1 MNARG
6 KTKMPQ
12 KRDNEPGTVEAH
24 SKGSAGPAGH
34 TAADL
39 PADGDRKRRL
49 RVLLVDDSDE
59 RRASIESSLS
69 EVGCD
74 VVGFVSSHEDVLTR
88 VQETNPDVVII
99 DLEAPGRDT
108 LDSLQTVQS
117 TAPRPIVM
125 FTQDDN
131 GATIA
136 RATRAGVSAYVV
148 DGISR
153 KRVRPILDA
162 AIERFQ
168 QFRMLSEELARTRAQ
183 LEERKVIDKA
193 KGILM
198 QQRGVSEQEAYKALR
213 SLAMSSN
220 KRLFDVAESVV
231 AAAKL
236 FF

>member
-1 MNARG
+1 MTRRATADDDRLGVPARKDAG
-6 KTKMPQ
+6 RADSAVGMAE
-12 KRDNEPGTVEAH
+12 D
-24 SKGSAGPAGH
+24 KGQ
-34 TAADL
+34 
-39 PADGDRKRRL
+39 KRRL
-49 RVLLVDDSDE
+49 KALLIDDSDE
-59 RRASIESSLS
+59 RRASIEAGLS

-74 VVGFVSSHEDVLTR
+74 VIGFVSNDEDVLTR
-88 VQETNPDVVII
+88 VQKTNPDVVII

-125 FTQDDN
+125 FTQDDD

-148 DGISR
+148 DGIST

-168 QFRMLSEELARTRAQ
+168 QFRQLTEELAKTKAE
-183 LEERKVIDKA
+183 LEDRKVIDKA

-198 QQRGVSEQEAYKALR
+198 QQRGMTEDEAYKALR

-220 KRLFDVAESVV
+220 KRLVDVAEGLV

-236 FF
+236 LL

>member
-1 MNARG
+1 M
-6 KTKMPQ
+6 Q
-12 KRDNEPGTVEAH
+12 QEPDKQSELADPLSSSGGRQSRSDPAVAMTDVE
-24 SKGSAGPAGH
+24 
-34 TAADL
+34 
-39 PADGDRKRRL
+39 RRPRL
-49 RVLLVDDSDE
+49 KVLLVDDSDE
-59 RRASIESSLS
+59 RRAAIETALS

-74 VVGFVSSHEDVLTR
+74 VVGFVSSQEDVLLR
-88 VQETNPDVVII
+88 VQQNNPDVVII
-99 DLEAPGRDT
+99 DLEMPGRDT

-148 DGISR
+148 DGLSA

-168 QFRMLSEELARTRAQ
+168 QFRQLTEELAKTRAQ
-183 LEERKVIDKA
+183 LEERKIVDKA

-198 QQRGVSEQEAYKALR
+198 QQRGMSEHQAYKALR

-220 KRLFDVAESVV
+220 KRLPQVAESIVD
-231 AAAKL
+231 AAKL
-236 FF
+236 LL

>member
-1 MNARG
+1 M
-6 KTKMPQ
+6 Q
-12 KRDNEPGTVEAH
+12 QERDNEPRVDDPAVNNAVRRAGGRAAEAVNE
-24 SKGSAGPAGH
+24 AGK
-34 TAADL
+34 
-39 PADGDRKRRL
+39 KRRL
-49 RVLLVDDSDE
+49 KVLLVDDSDE
-59 RRASIESSLS
+59 RRVSIGTALS

-74 VVGFVSSHEDVLTR
+74 VVGFVSSHDDVLTR
-88 VQETNPDVVII
+88 VQQSNPDVVII

-148 DGISR
+148 DGIST

-168 QFRMLSEELARTRAQ
+168 QFRQLTEELAKTRAQ

-198 QQRGVSEQEAYKALR
+198 QQRGMSEEEAYKALR

-220 KRLFDVAESVV
+220 KRLVDVADGLVS
-231 AAAKL
+231 AARL
-236 FF
+236 LL

>member
-1 MNARG
+1 M
-6 KTKMPQ
+6 
-12 KRDNEPGTVEAH
+12 GTEDTGRVRQRLTLSRE
-24 SKGSAGPAGH
+24 
-34 TAADL
+34 ADL
-39 PADGDRKRRL
+39 PTSGAVRADFDAASEMTADSGHKRRL
-49 RVLLVDDSDE
+49 SVLLVDDSDE
-59 RRASIESSLS
+59 RRASIESSLA

-74 VVGFVSSHEDVLTR
+74 VVGFVSSRDDVLIR
-88 VQETNPDVVII
+88 VQQVNPDVVII

-108 LDSLQTVQS
+108 LDSLQSVQS

-136 RATRAGVSAYVV
+136 RAPRAGVSAYVV

-168 QFRMLSEELARTRAQ
+168 QFRMLSEELAKTKAQ
-183 LEERKVIDKA
+183 LEERKVIDRA

-198 QQRGVSEQEAYKALR
+198 QQRGISEQEAYKALR

-220 KRLFDVAESVV
+220 KRLFDIAESVV
-231 AAAKL
+231 AASRL
-236 FF
+236 LL

>member
-1 MNARG
+1 
-6 KTKMPQ
+6 MPQ
-12 KRDNEPGTVEAH
+12 KRDNEPGAVEPPSTGTTRTV
-24 SKGSAGPAGH
+24 GPT
-34 TAADL
+34 TAEVA
-39 PADGDRKRRL
+39 ADGDGRRRL
-49 RVLLVDDSDE
+49 HVLLIDDSDE
-59 RRASIESSLS
+59 RRTSIEASLA

-88 VQETNPDVVII
+88 VQATNPDVVII
-99 DLEAPGRDT
+99 DLDAPGRDT

-168 QFRMLSEELARTRAQ
+168 QFRMLTEELARTRAQ

-198 QQRGVSEQEAYKALR
+198 QQRGLSEQEAYKALR

-236 FF
+236 LL

>member
-1 MNARG
+1 MQPEGDSKADPVD
-6 KTKMPQ
+6 TS
-12 KRDNEPGTVEAH
+12 
-24 SKGSAGPAGH
+24 SKGGGRPSNGKSAGARSD
-34 TAADL
+34 ADQR
-39 PADGDRKRRL
+39 PRL
-49 RVLLVDDSDE
+49 RVLLIDDSDE
-59 RRASIESSLS
+59 RRASIEAALS

-74 VVGFVSSHEDVLTR
+74 VVGFVSSQEDVLLR
-88 VQETNPDVVII
+88 VQHSNPDVVII

-148 DGISR
+148 DGLST

-168 QFRMLSEELARTRAQ
+168 QFRQLTEELAKTKAQ

-198 QQRGVSEQEAYKALR
+198 QQRGMNEHEAYKALR

-220 KRLFDVAESVV
+220 KRLVEVAESVLS
-231 AAAKL
+231 AAKL
-236 FF
+236 LL